1 MITFEGM
8 DELEKALGRLD
19 LKIGAIALPMAVER
33 AAQLVRRD
41 AVKRCPTN
49 HGKLRGSILTDIQS
63 DYVRTQATVY
73 TNAEHAAY
81 VEFGTGKKGAQSH
94 AGISPDATPVYTSKP
109 AWWIH
114 EGDDAK
120 SISKKDADMYHMP
133 RIEDENGEA
142 FRRTEGQPA
151 HPFMYPALKDN
162 EQKCTNMIINVLR
175 KEIKKGL

>member
-8 DELEKALGRLD
+8 DELESALN
-19 LKIGAIALPMAVER
+19 ALETGLR
-33 AAQLVRRD
+33 TQY
-41 AVKRCPTN
+41 VKRAVGRASNIVRSAAVRNCPGN
-49 HGKLRGSILTDIQS
+49 HGELRDSIFAGLKVTDS
-63 DYVRTQATVY
+63 GVRGIVY
-73 TNAEHAAY
+73 TNAEHATY
-81 VEFGTGKKGAQSH
+81 VEFGTGKKGAQNH
-94 AGISPDATPVYTSKP
+94 AGISPDATPAYTPKT

-114 EGDDAK
+114 EGNDAK

-162 EQKCTNMIINVLR
+162 EQKCTNTIINVLR

>member
-8 DELEKALGRLD
+8 DELESALNTLENGLRMQYIQRAVGKATN
-19 LKIGAIALPMAVER
+19 I
-33 AAQLVRRD
+33 VRNS
-41 AVKRCPTN
+41 AVKNCPGN
-49 HGKLRGSILTDIQS
+49 HGELRNSIMAGLEINSTGVKGI
-63 DYVRTQATVY
+63 VY